1 MPLVV
6 DAHADRTAL
15 GVIGQSEEHVLLPA
29 VSDEE
34 AAQRSVPQHA
44 VGVLHYQRSPVEAA
58 ALELG
63 CCFRDDL
70 AVLLAGED
78 GKVGEIDG
86 GHPPRVRLRG
96 GSLLKPLRLRV
107 E

>member
-15 GVIGQSEEHVLLPA
+15 GVIGQREEHVLLPA

-44 VGVLHYQRSPVEAA
+44 MGVLHSQRTPVEAA
-58 ALELG
+58 AFELG
-63 CCFRDDL
+63 CCVCDDL
-70 AVLLAGED
+70 AVLLAGEG
-78 GKVGEIDG
+78 GKVGEIDR
-86 GHPPRVRLRG
+86 GHPPRVWLWG
-96 GSLLKPLRLRV
+96 GSLLKLLRLCV